1 MAHSLEASINSFD
14 LPVSSSYRGGP
25 SETTQGPIPRAELM
39 RPSADS
45 DKERGTAEPVLRV
58 RGLTTHFELST
69 HAIRAVDGVDLDVAR
84 GQTVCLVGE
93 SGSGKSATG
102 LSILRLVP
110 APGRIVEGEITLNGV
125 NLLDLDSKA
134 MEAVRGSEATMV
146 FQHHRAALH
155 GRARLHRDIPD
166 ASKAVRNGC
175 AGERQQHG
183 PDHGPRSPAQC
194 AGFPGRLLDDDRGC
208 HDRHRGGVQL
218 PRDRYPNRPRPT
230 GAS

>member
-1 MAHSLEASINSFD
+1 M
-14 LPVSSSYRGGP
+14 
-25 SETTQGPIPRAELM
+25 
-39 RPSADS
+39 
-45 DKERGTAEPVLRV
+45 LRV

-69 HAIRAVDGVDLDVAR
+69 HTIRAVDGVDLDVAR

-155 GRARLHRDIPD
+155 G
-166 ASKAVRNGC
+166 
-175 AGERQQHG
+175 
-183 PDHGPRSPAQC
+183 
-194 AGFPGRLLDDDRGC
+194 
-208 HDRHRGGVQL
+208 
-218 PRDRYPNRPRPT
+218 
-230 GAS
+230 